1 MAGFETLG
9 QNLWPVAFPLG
20 LDLFLWLGPQ
30 LSVAPLIEWF
40 ISVSKVTQSSS
51 YDPQLGEV
59 LEQFAERFNLFSLL
73 DAVPFLSVPA
83 LLSQHAPGAVSPLGQ
98 RAALPVGNAL
108 VLIAWAIVLI
118 PIGLVLGSMYLNALA
133 SSVHATRG
141 GVPPPLTL
149 VAAARQAKDGATEE
163 PAEKNTGTPQ
173 RNEIATVALNTVLKL
188 IRALTFSGIV
198 VAFGML
204 LFPIWVFVI
213 GLAMSIAEIL
223 GLVLWGLSVGVTG
236 FIVLHLLFVVH
247 GVLLGERRLL
257 RAIVESIALIRFNF
271 ASSAGLVILGVL
283 IYQGMG
289 YIWSLPEGNS
299 WLLLLGILCN
309 SGIATALI
317 TATFIFYQER
327 IVQLPGVGGG
337 VSAWGRG

>member
-108 VLIAWAIVLI
+108 VLIACHRPDPHRAGT
-118 PIGLVLGSMYLNALA
+118 GLDGSLCWR
-133 SSVHATRG
+133 SHSIE
-141 GVPPPLTL
+141 PP
-149 VAAARQAKDGATEE
+149 R
-163 PAEKNTGTPQ
+163 
-173 RNEIATVALNTVLKL
+173 
-188 IRALTFSGIV
+188 
-198 VAFGML
+198 
-204 LFPIWVFVI
+204 
-213 GLAMSIAEIL
+213 
-223 GLVLWGLSVGVTG
+223 
-236 FIVLHLLFVVH
+236 
-247 GVLLGERRLL
+247 
-257 RAIVESIALIRFNF
+257 
-271 ASSAGLVILGVL
+271 
-283 IYQGMG
+283 
-289 YIWSLPEGNS
+289 
-299 WLLLLGILCN
+299 
-309 SGIATALI
+309 
-317 TATFIFYQER
+317 
-327 IVQLPGVGGG
+327 
-337 VSAWGRG
+337 